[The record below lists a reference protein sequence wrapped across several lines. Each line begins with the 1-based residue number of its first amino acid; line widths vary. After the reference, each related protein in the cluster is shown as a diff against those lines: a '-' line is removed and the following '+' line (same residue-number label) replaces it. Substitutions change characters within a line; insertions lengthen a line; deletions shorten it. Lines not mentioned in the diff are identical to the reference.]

1 MIGPRLRM
9 RLWGVD
15 ATQVSFTKLGIPPGP
30 LQLPL
35 EAAGRAFVTGYRA
48 GLLAISPADVD
59 LAGST
64 SGFASEGV
72 AMAAAV
78 RDMWSPRRSQFLTD
92 VLLRHSRYTHTIVA
106 GAGWGLALAPR
117 TRWKVVLDQLPVDL
131 RELAVDGLGFSDRYF
146 QRRTQRKL
154 QAASVFAY
162 QQGRGRAEWF
172 HSGGDIS
179 RLPSPSPD
187 VAAGVGLAYVYV
199 GDNDENRARELK
211 FWAGPYL
218 RDLQQGA
225 CWAATAHLSAGTMQS
240 RSEKSLSRLTG
251 ATPEETALLVSVA
264 AQGLRPAHDGTPS
277 YEVWRQRVIERL
289 GA

>member
-1 MIGPRLRM
+1 MIGPQFRLH
-9 RLWGVD
+9 LWGVET
-15 ATQVSFTKLGIPPGP
+15 TQVSFARLGIPPGP

-35 EAAGRAFVTGYRA
+35 EAAGRAFVAGYRA
-48 GLLAISPADVD
+48 GLLANYPADVD

-78 RDMWSPRRSQFLTD
+78 RDMWSLRRSHFLAD
-92 VLLRHSRYTHTIVA
+92 VLLRQSRYAHTIVA

-117 TRWKVVLDQLPVDL
+117 TRWKVVLDQLPKDL
-131 RELAVDGLGFSDRYF
+131 RELAFDGLGFSDRYF
-146 QRRTQRKL
+146 QRRTQRML
-154 QAASVFAY
+154 QTATVTAY

-199 GDNDENRARELK
+199 GDDDQNRARELK
-211 FWAGPYL
+211 HWAGPYL
-218 RDLQQGA
+218 RYLQQGA
-225 CWAATAHLSAGTMQS
+225 CWAATAHLSAGTMQPK
-240 RSEKSLSRLTG
+240 SEKSLSGLTG
-251 ATPEETALLVSVA
+251 ATPEETALLVSIA
-264 AQGLRPAHDGTPS
+264 AQDLRPAPDGTPS